1 MRVFTATH
9 MLEIH
14 GLCGGWGGTT
24 VVENLDLTIAGG
36 ESVALIGRNGVGKTT
51 TLELITGRAERQS
64 GSIRLDGEDLSA
76 ARTFVRSR
84 AGIGY
89 VPQERE
95 VFGSLTVR
103 ENLAVARRPGSWTEE
118 RLFALFP
125 LLAERVASL
134 SGRLSGGE
142 QQMLSIARALR
153 GNPKLLLM
161 DEPTEGLAPVV
172 VEQLTETI
180 RQITRSGE
188 LTVLIVE
195 QRVDLALELTDRCL
209 VMDRGQIVADAPS
222 AQLAGQDWMLSSIIG
237 IEGAV
242 AAAVES

>member
-1 MRVFTATH
+1 
-9 MLEIH
+9 MLEVR
-14 GLCGGWGGTT
+14 GLHGGWGETT
-24 VVENLDLTIAGG
+24 VIENLDLTIPGG

-51 TLELITGRAERQS
+51 TLELVTGRAQRHS

-76 ARTFVRSR
+76 VRTYARSR

-103 ENLAVARRPGSWTEE
+103 ENLSVARRPGPWTEE

-125 LLAERVASL
+125 PLAERASSL

-172 VEQLTETI
+172 VEQLTDTI

-188 LTVLIVE
+188 LSVLIVE

-237 IEGAV
+237 IEGATATPV
-242 AAAVES
+242 QS

>member
-1 MRVFTATH
+1 
-9 MLEIH
+9 MLEVRD
-14 GLCGGWGGTT
+14 LYGGWGETI
-24 VVENLDLTIAGG
+24 VVENLDLAIGAG

-51 TLELITGRAERQS
+51 ALELITGRARRHS
-64 GSIRLDGEDLSA
+64 GTVRLDGEDLSA

-103 ENLAVARRPGSWTEE
+103 ENLAVARRAGPWTEA

-125 LLAERVASL
+125 ALAERASSL

-142 QQMLSIARALR
+142 QQMLSIARALS

-172 VEQLTETI
+172 VDELTDTI
-180 RQITRSGE
+180 RKITRSGE

-209 VMDRGQIVADAPS
+209 VMDRGRIVADKPS
-222 AQLAGQDWMLSSIIG
+222 AQLAGRDWILSEMIG
-237 IEGAV
+237 LEGA
-242 AAAVES
+242 AEPALPP

>member
-1 MRVFTATH
+1 
-9 MLEIH
+9 MLEVR
-14 GLCGGWGGTT
+14 GLNGGWGETT
-24 VVENLDLTIAGG
+24 VVENLDLMIAGG

-51 TLELITGRAERQS
+51 TLELITGRAQRHS
-64 GSIRLDGEDLSA
+64 GSVRLDDEDLSA
-76 ARTFVRSR
+76 ARTYVRSR

-103 ENLAVARRPGSWTEE
+103 ENLSVARRPGPWTEE

-125 LLAERVASL
+125 LLAERASSL

-161 DEPTEGLAPVV
+161 DEPTEGLAPVI

-188 LTVLIVE
+188 LAVLIVE
-195 QRVDLALELTDRCL
+195 QRIDLALELTDRCL
-209 VMDRGQIVADAPS
+209 VMDRGKIVADAPS

-237 IEGAV
+237 IEGA
-242 AAAVES
+242 AETAVQP

>member
-1 MRVFTATH
+1 
-9 MLEIH
+9 MLEVR
-14 GLCGGWGGTT
+14 GLCGGWGETT
-24 VVENLDLTIAGG
+24 VIENLNLTISRG

-51 TLELITGRAERQS
+51 TLELITGRAQRHA
-64 GSIRLDGEDLSA
+64 GNIYLDGQDLSET
-76 ARTFVRSR
+76 RTYIRSR

-103 ENLAVARRPGSWTEE
+103 ENLSVARRPGLWTEE

-125 LLAERVASL
+125 SLAERASSV

-153 GNPKLLLM
+153 GNPRLLLM

-172 VEQLTETI
+172 VEQLTDTI
-180 RQITRSGE
+180 RQINRTGE
-188 LTVLIVE
+188 LAVLIVE

-209 VMDRGQIVADAPS
+209 VMDRGRIVADAPS
-222 AQLAGQDWMLSSIIG
+222 AQLAGQDSMLSAIIG
-237 IEGAV
+237 LQGGGQSV
-242 AAAVES
+242 SPS

>member
-1 MRVFTATH
+1 
-9 MLEIH
+9 MLEVR
-14 GLCGGWGGTT
+14 GLNGGWGETT
-24 VVENLDLTIAGG
+24 VVENLDLTIADG

-51 TLELITGRAERQS
+51 TLETDHRAAPSAIPAPSVSTAKTCRQ
-64 GSIRLDGEDLSA
+64 R
-76 ARTFVRSR
+76 RTFARSR

-103 ENLAVARRPGSWTEE
+103 ENLSVARRPGRWTEE

-125 LLAERVASL
+125 LLAERASSL

-180 RQITRSGE
+180 RQITRIGE
-188 LTVLIVE
+188 LAVLIVE

-209 VMDRGQIVADAPS
+209 VMDRGRITADAPS
-222 AQLAGQDWMLSSIIG
+222 AQLAEQDAMLSTIIG
-237 IEGAV
+237 IEP
-242 AAAVES
+242 AAPGLRP

>member
-1 MRVFTATH
+1 
-9 MLEIH
+9 MLEVR
-14 GLCGGWGGTT
+14 GLNGGWGENT
-24 VVENLDLTIAGG
+24 VVENLDLTIPEG
-36 ESVALIGRNGVGKTT
+36 EAVALIGRNGVGKTT
-51 TLELITGRAERQS
+51 TLELITGRAQRHS

-76 ARTFVRSR
+76 ARTFARSR

-103 ENLAVARRPGSWTEE
+103 ENLAVARRPGVWTEE

-125 LLAERVASL
+125 ALAERASSL

-142 QQMLSIARALR
+142 QQMLSIARALC

-172 VEQLTETI
+172 VEQLTDTI
-180 RQITRSGE
+180 RQITRGAK

-222 AQLAGQDWMLSSIIG
+222 ARLAGQDWMLSSIIG
-237 IEGAV
+237 IEGTTE
-242 AAAVES
+242 AAVQP